1 MSQFRRDPISG
12 RWVIVAPE
20 RSARPTDFPVE
31 RRSTKTAGFCPFCEG
46 NEDRTPPEVD
56 AIRPDGS
63 KADAPGWKARVV
75 PNRFPALRLEGRT
88 EEYGDGLCR
97 YMDGFG
103 VHEVIIESPHHVL
116 SLNELDEDHIREI
129 LFLYQRRML
138 RLRTD
143 GRLQYIM
150 LFKNVG
156 ASSGATVEHS
166 HTQIIGMPVVPTAV
180 RMELENA
187 RQFHHL
193 VRDCIFCRM
202 LKDELA
208 SKERIVHSGQ
218 EFVALA
224 PFASRFPFETWILPR
239 RHTTHFEEHD
249 GAAFWELASVLR
261 TVLNRLDA
269 ALKFPAFNFLLHTA
283 PLTPGVQH
291 YHWHLEIIPCITRVA
306 GFEWG
311 TGFYINPVLP
321 ESAAE
326 FLRQAIKSQ
335 VTPGA

>member
-1 MSQFRRDPISG
+1 MSEFRRDPISG

-31 RRSTKTAGFCPFCEG
+31 RRRPAASGFCPFCEG
-46 NEDRTPPEVD
+46 HEDRTPPEL
-56 AIRPDGS
+56 AALR
-63 KADAPGWKARVV
+63 APGSAPNSPGWQARVV
-75 PNRFPALRLEGRT
+75 PNRFPALRMEGRT
-88 EEYGDGLCR
+88 DEYGDGLCR
-97 YMDGFG
+97 YMNGFG
-103 VHEVIIESPHHVL
+103 VHEVLIETPRHVL
-116 SLNELDEDHIREI
+116 SINEMEEDRVRDV
-129 LFLYQRRML
+129 LLLYQRRML
-138 RLRTD
+138 QLRSD

-156 ASSGATVEHS
+156 GTAGATVEHS
-166 HTQIIGMPVVPTAV
+166 HTQIIGMPVVPTVV
-180 RMELENA
+180 RSELDHA
-187 RQFHHL
+187 RQFHDL

-208 SKERIVHSGQ
+208 SAERIVYVGK

-239 RHTTHFEEHD
+239 RHSTHFEEHD
-249 GAAFWELASVLR
+249 GATFGELAVVLR

-269 ALKFPAFNFLLHTA
+269 ALNFPSFNYLLHTA
-283 PLTPGVQH
+283 PLTQGVQH
-291 YHWHLEIIPCITRVA
+291 YHWHFEIIPCITRVA

-326 FLRQAIKSQ
+326 FLRQAIP
-335 VTPGA
+335 PGAGGKR